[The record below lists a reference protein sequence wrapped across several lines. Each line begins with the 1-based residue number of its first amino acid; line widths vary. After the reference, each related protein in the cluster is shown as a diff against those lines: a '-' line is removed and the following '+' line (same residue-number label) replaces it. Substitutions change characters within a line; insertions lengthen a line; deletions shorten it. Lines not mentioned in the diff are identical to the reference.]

1 MKKNLITILAV
12 FLIPLIAY
20 WIMSSNTETSAKQI
34 QASGKPQVIKFTSTM
49 CRDCQEMNKIF
60 AEIFPKYGETIV
72 LTEIHV
78 QNKSSFNNSQ
88 IKKYNVTL
96 VPTIIL
102 LDSTGNQVDRI
113 EGAIPKEKMDKKL
126 GDLK

>member
-1 MKKNLITILAV
+1 MKKNMITILVV
-12 FLIPLIAY
+12 FLVPLIAY
-20 WIMSSNTETSAKQI
+20 WVLSRNTETVAKQV
-34 QASGKPQVIKFTSTM
+34 QVNGKPQVIKFTSAM

-72 LTEIHV
+72 LTEIPV

-113 EGAIPKEKMDKKL
+113 EGAIPKEQMDKKL